1 MSLLRSL
8 LPTLALTTAFLLLIL
23 WLEQSARPDLPPITA
38 IEARPAEL
46 PADLSHWRDDA
57 PQSWQS
63 FELPLKVC
71 KIRCTTPYT
80 AWRYRFQHARGQL
93 ADPALYFPYTDANLA
108 LYLNGTLIELKGQLA
123 APPSVYRYDGRLI
136 RMPLDL
142 LKPGDNEI
150 VWLLTIERRGTG
162 SVMPFYLGNYSE
174 LESPLRHLRWL
185 TDDLVR
191 GSFWLQLTALLFALA
206 LLLRGSRE
214 RVVLWFALV
223 SPFWLTIAL
232 WHLVPD
238 WIVSTSLRFA
248 AFYVSLFGMIAF
260 SLLFICA
267 ILEAPPRWL
276 TRSALAY
283 FAIGTLLALGAGF
296 WPDLDGYWRS
306 ALPHYTIKWSA
317 MLILPYLVF
326 RLYGYLDRQRDSLMA
341 QWTLAAAVLPAVC
354 GVHDAIRGSFGPM
367 AFALYPISGLGISI
381 AFCLEL
387 GRRVLANQAR
397 MARYSEELAATI
409 RARELEL
416 ADNYA
421 RLKLADREHALTLE
435 RQRIMQ
441 DMHDGVAGQLTA
453 LVYLANDAN
462 IGRTQ
467 IVEAVRAGL
476 VDMRL
481 VLDSL
486 SQHDGDLALAL
497 GAFRGR
503 IEPLLRA
510 SNIQLV
516 WDVDFKLDL
525 QGFSPEAMLGV
536 LRILQEALSNAVK
549 HARASCIEVHAARRD
564 GVFLFAVVDDGVG
577 FAPSA
582 RVLNHYGLSGM
593 ASRAR
598 KLGTRLTVDSAPACG
613 TMVVLEIAAP
623 QGAGE

>member
-1 MSLLRSL
+1 MSLLRAL
-8 LPTLALTTAFLLLIL
+8 LPTLALTAAFLLLIL
-23 WLEQSARPDLPPITA
+23 WLEQSARPDLPAITA
-38 IEARPAEL
+38 IEARPADL
-46 PADLSHWRDDA
+46 PPDLSHWHDDA
-57 PQSWQS
+57 PLAWQP

-80 AWRYRFQHARGQL
+80 AWRHRFQFARGQL
-93 ADPALYFPYTDANLA
+93 TDPALYFPYTDANLA
-108 LYLNGTLIELKGQLA
+108 LYLNGTLIEMKGRVES
-123 APPSVYRYDGRLI
+123 PPSVYRYDGRLI

-142 LKPGDNEI
+142 LKQGDNEA

-174 LESPLRHLRWL
+174 MEAPLRHLRWL

-206 LLLRGSRE
+206 LLLRGSKE
-214 RVVLWFALV
+214 RVVLWFVVV
-223 SPFWLTIAL
+223 SPFWLTVAL
-232 WHLVPD
+232 WHLAPD

-260 SLLFICA
+260 SLLFVCA
-267 ILEAPPRWL
+267 ILETPPRWL

-283 FAIGTLLALGAGF
+283 FVIGALLSLGAGF

-306 ALPHYTIKWSA
+306 AVPHYTIKWSA
-317 MLILPYLVF
+317 MLILPYVVL

-354 GVHDAIRGSFGPM
+354 GVHDAIRGSYGPM

-397 MARYSEELAATI
+397 MARYSEELAATV

-421 RLKLADREHALTLE
+421 KLQIADRERALTLE

-486 SQHDGDLALAL
+486 NQHDGDLALAL

-510 SNIQLV
+510 SDIELIWN
-516 WDVDFKLDL
+516 VDFKLDL

-549 HARASCIEVHAARRD
+549 HAHASRIEVHAARRD
-564 GVFLFAVVDDGVG
+564 GKLLFAVVDDGIG
-577 FAPSA
+577 FAPST

-593 ASRAR
+593 VSRAR
-598 KLGTRLTVDSAPACG
+598 KLGAHLHVDSAPACG
-613 TMVVLEIAAP
+613 TAVVLEIAAP
-623 QGAGE
+623 PML

>member
-1 MSLLRSL
+1 MSLLRAL
-8 LPTLALTTAFLLLIL
+8 LPTLALMTVFLLLIV
-23 WLEQSARPDLPPITA
+23 WLEQNARPDLPAITA
-38 IEARPAEL
+38 IEARPADL
-46 PADLSHWRDDA
+46 PSDLAHWKDDA
-57 PQSWQS
+57 PQAWKP
-63 FELPLKVC
+63 FELPLMVC

-80 AWRYRFQHARGQL
+80 AWRYRFEFASGQL
-93 ADPALYFPYTDANLA
+93 TDPSLYFPYTDANLA
-108 LYLNGTLIELKGQLA
+108 LYLNGTLIEMKGIVA
-123 APPSVYRYDGRLI
+123 SPPSVYRYDGRLI
-136 RMPLDL
+136 RMPLSL
-142 LKPGDNEI
+142 LKEGDNEI
-150 VWLLTIERRGTG
+150 VWLLTIERRGSG
-162 SVMPFYLGNYSE
+162 GVMPFYLGNYSE
-174 LESPLRHLRWL
+174 LESPLRYLRWL

-206 LLLRGSRE
+206 LLLRGSKE
-214 RVVLWFALV
+214 RVVLWFVVA
-223 SPFWLTIAL
+223 SPFWLTVAL
-232 WHLVPD
+232 WHLAPD
-238 WIVSTSLRFA
+238 WIVSTSLRFS

-260 SLLFICA
+260 SLLFVCA
-267 ILEAPPRWL
+267 ILETPPRWL
-276 TRSALAY
+276 TRSALTY
-283 FAIGTLLALGAGF
+283 FAIGSLLALGAGF

-306 ALPHYTIKWSA
+306 AVPHYAIKWSA
-317 MLILPYLVF
+317 MLILPYVVL

-341 QWTLAAAVLPAVC
+341 QWTLATAVLPAVC

-397 MARYSEELAATI
+397 MARYSEELASTV
-409 RARELEL
+409 RAREREL
-416 ADNYA
+416 AHNYA
-421 RLKLADREHALTLE
+421 KLQIADREHALTLE

-486 SQHDGDLALAL
+486 NQHDGDLALAL

-510 SNIQLV
+510 SNIQLI

-549 HARASCIEVHAARRD
+549 HARASRIEVHAARR
-564 GVFLFAVVDDGVG
+564 GGQVLFALVDDGIG
-577 FAPSA
+577 FASSA
-582 RVLNHYGLSGM
+582 RVPNHYGLSGM
-593 ASRAR
+593 DSRAR
-598 KLGTRLTVDSAPACG
+598 KLGAQLHIDSAPACG
-613 TMVVLEIAAP
+613 TGVVLEIAAP
-623 QGAGE
+623 QGG